1 MQFTEFHLRLIR
13 KNKPIEIIFIL
24 PFNTRYWVNVETN
37 TWADSIVQFQAK
49 CYSHFYVNVKVL
61 YVTKEVPMNTFKFGL
76 FSSLLNDDNK
86 DDTHFVR
93 DITNKIDYF
102 LLSYY

>member
-1 MQFTEFHLRLIR
+1 
-13 KNKPIEIIFIL
+13 
-24 PFNTRYWVNVETN
+24 
-37 TWADSIVQFQAK
+37 
-49 CYSHFYVNVKVL
+49 
-61 YVTKEVPMNTFKFGL
+61 MNTFKFGL